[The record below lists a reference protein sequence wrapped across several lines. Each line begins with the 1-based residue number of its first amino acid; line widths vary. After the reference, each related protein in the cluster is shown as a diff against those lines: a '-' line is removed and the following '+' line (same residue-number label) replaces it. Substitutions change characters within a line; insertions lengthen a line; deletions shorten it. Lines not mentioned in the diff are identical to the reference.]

1 MKRREFITL
10 LGGAAAAWPLAAHA
24 QQSAMPAVGFLGL
37 GSPEAFASLTAALRK
52 GLSETGYI
60 EGQNVAI
67 EVRFAYNKH
76 DQLPA
81 LAAELVD
88 RRVAVIAAVGGTS
101 PAVAAKAATTT
112 IPIVFAFGGDPVR
125 LGVVASLNR
134 PGGNVTGITTIGG
147 ELAAKRLGLLHELRP
162 NAALFAVL
170 VDAHSPMSES
180 TIRDLRA
187 AAVAIG
193 RQLEVLTA
201 GTDRDINTAFAS
213 LLQKRADGLLITPE
227 ALFRDRRVQLLTLAA
242 RHTVPV
248 IYPTRD
254 YAEAGGL
261 MSYGANFAD
270 IVRQTGIYAGRVL
283 KGEKPADMP
292 VLQATKFE
300 FVINLQTAKAL
311 AIEIPPMLLARADEV
326 IE

>member
-1 MKRREFITL
+1 VKRRDFIAL
-10 LGGAAAAWPLAAHA
+10 IGGAATWPLAAQA
-24 QQSAMPAVGFLGL
+24 QQAAMPAVGFLGL

-67 EVRFAYNKH
+67 EDRFAYNKL
-76 DQLPA
+76 DRLPA

-101 PAVAAKAATTT
+101 PAVAAKAATST
-112 IPIVFAFGGDPVR
+112 IPIVFAFGGDPVQ
-125 LGVVASLNR
+125 LGLVASLNR
-134 PGGNVTGITTIGG
+134 PGSNVTGVTTMGG
-147 ELAAKRLGLLHELRP
+147 EVAAKRLGLLHELRP
-162 NAALFAVL
+162 KATLFAVL
-170 VDAHSPMSES
+170 VDPHSPLTEP
-180 TIRDLRA
+180 TIRDLQA
-187 AAVAIG
+187 AAAAIG
-193 RQLEVLTA
+193 RQIEVLIA
-201 GTDRDINTAFAS
+201 GTNRDIDMAFES
-213 LLQKRADGLLITPE
+213 LLQKRVDALVVAPE
-227 ALFRDRRVQLLTLAA
+227 ALFRDRRIQLLTLAS
-242 RHTVPV
+242 RHAVPT

-261 MSYGANFAD
+261 MSYGANFTD

-300 FVINLQTAKAL
+300 FLINLQTARAL
-311 AIEIPPMLLARADEV
+311 GIEIPPSLLALADEV

>member
-10 LGGAAAAWPLAAHA
+10 LGGAAGWPIAAHA
-24 QQSAMPAVGFLGL
+24 QQSAMPVIGFLGL

-67 EVRFAYNKH
+67 EVRFAYNKL
-76 DQLPA
+76 DRLPA

-101 PAVAAKAATTT
+101 PAVAATTT
-112 IPIVFAFGGDPVR
+112 IPIVFAFGGDPVQ
-125 LGVVASLNR
+125 LGLVASLNR
-134 PGGNVTGITTIGG
+134 PGSNVTGVTTMGG
-147 ELAAKRLGLLHELRP
+147 EVAAKRLGLLHELRP
-162 NAALFAVL
+162 KATLFAVL
-170 VDAHSPMSES
+170 VDPHSPLTEP
-180 TIRDLRA
+180 TIRDLQA
-187 AAVAIG
+187 AAAAIG
-193 RQLEVLTA
+193 RQIEVLIA
-201 GTDRDINTAFAS
+201 GTNRDIDMAFES
-213 LLQKRADGLLITPE
+213 LLQKRVDALVVAPE
-227 ALFRDRRVQLLTLAA
+227 ALFRDRRIQLLTLAS
-242 RHTVPV
+242 RHAVPT

-261 MSYGANFAD
+261 MSYGANFTD

-292 VLQATKFE
+292 VLQATKFL
-300 FVINLQTAKAL
+300 INLQTARAL
-311 AIEIPPMLLARADEV
+311 GIEIPPSLLALAAEV